1 MSRLNTKT
9 LAIMALMI
17 AIEIILTRVLSIQ
30 TPTVRISFGFLPIAL
45 LAVMYGPLYAGIAAA
60 IADFMGVM
68 LFPVAGFFPGFTLT
82 AFLMGITYG
91 IFLYNHP
98 KKMTRILVA
107 VLIVVVI
114 LQLGLDTFWLSII
127 MDQGVLGLLPGR
139 LLRTAIMIPAQIIC
153 IRFVVHTLA
162 VRLIDVN

>member
-1 MSRLNTKT
+1 MSRFNTKT

-17 AIEIILTRVLSIQ
+17 AIEIILTRILSIQ
-30 TPTVRISFGFLPIAL
+30 TPTVRISFGFIPIAL

-68 LFPVAGFFPGFTLT
+68 LFPVAAFFPGFTLT

-91 IFLYNHP
+91 IFLYKHP
-98 KKMTRILVA
+98 QKMTRIFVA
-107 VLIVVVI
+107 VLIVVVV
-114 LQLGLDTFWLSII
+114 LQLGLDTYWLQII
-127 MDQGVLGLLPGR
+127 TGQGYLALLPAR
-139 LLRTAIMIPAQIIC
+139 ILRSAIMLPVQIVC

-162 VRLIDVN
+162 ERLIDVN